1 MKAKWIF
8 MTAAAV
14 IVSMTVSQAISFT
27 GSGKPGGHRS
37 YCPQMSGYW
46 ETELNLSETQK
57 ETIRSMN
64 ADVTRRTNDLRE
76 ELYSRYQELR
86 QLWAETDPDEARI
99 LDKYREIEDL
109 RSAFRKE
116 ITRHRMDMRN
126 EVLTPEQREKLSEM
140 IQDRRRTKEYRR
152 QGMDGRTGRAKPE
165 NSPR

>member
-8 MTAAAV
+8 MATATV
-14 IVSMTVSQAISFT
+14 IFAMTASQAMSFT

-46 ETELNLSETQK
+46 ETELNLSENQK
-57 ETIRSMN
+57 ETIRKMN
-64 ADVTRRTNDLRE
+64 EDFTTRTNDLRE

-99 LDKYREIEDL
+99 LDKYRKIEDL
-109 RSAFRKE
+109 RSAFREE
-116 ITRHRMDMRN
+116 ITRYRMDMRN

-140 IQDRRRTKEYRR
+140 IQDRRRTKEYRWR
-152 QGMDGRTGRAKPE
+152 GMNGRPGQAETE
-165 NSPR
+165 SSPR